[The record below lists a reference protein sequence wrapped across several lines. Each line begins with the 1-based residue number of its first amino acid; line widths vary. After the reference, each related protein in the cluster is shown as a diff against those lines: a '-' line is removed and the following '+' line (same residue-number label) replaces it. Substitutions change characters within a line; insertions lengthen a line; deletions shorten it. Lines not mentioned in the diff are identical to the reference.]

1 MNKIKKTS
9 VVILYIS
16 ISLLLVKSINQY
28 VVKTDYFEVEKINIK
43 GNNFVKDETI
53 YKLIDNKI
61 NHNILELDLKKLKSK
76 INKNDYIHS
85 SKIYTLLPST
95 ILIEINEII
104 PLAIFKN
111 NNKKYLLDS
120 NAKSI
125 EADYNALNYYNVPII
140 SNINNHSEKIKI
152 TELLKMILKNDE
164 SLYLSINH
172 IVINNDEINIHLS
185 SKTKIIIN
193 TNKTKSELA
202 ILFEFIDNIS
212 ESKKIT
218 SYKYIDL
225 TVKDQIIVKEMI

>member
-9 VVILYIS
+9 IIILYIS

-53 YKLIDNKI
+53 YKLINNKI
-61 NHNILELDLKKLKSK
+61 NHNILDLDLKKLKSK

-140 SNINNHSEKIKI
+140 SNINNHSEKIKV

-172 IVINNDEINIHLS
+172 IVMNNDEINIHLS
-185 SKTKIIIN
+185 SNTKIIIN

>member
-9 VVILYIS
+9 IIILYIS

-28 VVKTDYFEVEKINIK
+28 VVKTDYFEIKKINVK

-53 YKLIDNKI
+53 YKLINNKI
-61 NHNILELDLKKLKSK
+61 NHNILDLDLKKLKSK

-140 SNINNHSEKIKI
+140 SNINNHSEKIKV

-172 IVINNDEINIHLS
+172 IVMNNDEINIHLS
-185 SKTKIIIN
+185 SNTKIIIN
-193 TNKTKSELA
+193 TNKTKNELA

>member
-9 VVILYIS
+9 VIILYIS

-193 TNKTKSELA
+193 TNKTKNELA

>member
-9 VVILYIS
+9 IIILYIS

-28 VVKTDYFEVEKINIK
+28 VVKTDYFEIKKINIK

-53 YKLIDNKI
+53 YKLINNKI
-61 NHNILELDLKKLKSK
+61 NHNILDLDLKKLKSK

-140 SNINNHSEKIKI
+140 SNINNHSEKIKV

-172 IVINNDEINIHLS
+172 IVMNNDEINIHLS
-185 SKTKIIIN
+185 SNTKIIIN
-193 TNKTKSELA
+193 TNKTKNELA

>member
-1 MNKIKKTS
+1 MNKVKKITII
-9 VVILYIS
+9 ILYLT
-16 ISLLLVKSINQY
+16 ISLLLVKNINKY
-28 VVKTDYFEVEKINIK
+28 VIKTDYFKVKKINIK
-43 GNNFVKDETI
+43 GNNFVKNETI
-53 YKLIDNKI
+53 YKLLNNKI
-61 NHNILELDLKKLKSK
+61 NYNILELDLENIKSK
-76 INKNDYIHS
+76 INNNDYIHS
-85 SKIYTLLPST
+85 SKIYTLFPST
-95 ILIEINEII
+95 IFIEINEII

-125 EADYNALNYYNVPII
+125 EADYDALNYYNVPII

-193 TNKTKSELA
+193 TNKTKNELA

-212 ESKKIT
+212 ETKKIT

-225 TVKDQIIVKEMI
+225 TVKNQIIVKEMI

>member
-9 VVILYIS
+9 VIILYIS

-95 ILIEINEII
+95 IFIEINEII

-193 TNKTKSELA
+193 TNKTKNELA

>member
-9 VVILYIS
+9 VIILYIS

-61 NHNILELDLKKLKSK
+61 NHNILELDLKNLKSK

-193 TNKTKSELA
+193 TNKTKNELA

>member
-9 VVILYIS
+9 IIILYIS

-28 VVKTDYFEVEKINIK
+28 VVKTDYFEIKKINIK

-53 YKLIDNKI
+53 YKLINNKI
-61 NHNILELDLKKLKSK
+61 DHNILDLDLKKLKSK

-140 SNINNHSEKIKI
+140 SNINNHSEKIKV

-172 IVINNDEINIHLS
+172 IVMNNDEINIHLS
-185 SKTKIIIN
+185 SNTKIIIN
-193 TNKTKSELA
+193 TNKTKNELA

>member
-9 VVILYIS
+9 IIILYIS

-28 VVKTDYFEVEKINIK
+28 VVKTDYFEIKKINVK

-53 YKLIDNKI
+53 YKLINNKI
-61 NHNILELDLKKLKSK
+61 NNNILDLDLKKLKSK

-140 SNINNHSEKIKI
+140 SNINNHSEKIKV

-172 IVINNDEINIHLS
+172 IVMNNDEINIHLS
-185 SKTKIIIN
+185 SNTKIIIN
-193 TNKTKSELA
+193 TNKTKNELA

>member
-9 VVILYIS
+9 VIILYIS

-152 TELLKMILKNDE
+152 IELLKMILKNDE

-193 TNKTKSELA
+193 TNKTKNELA

>member
-9 VVILYIS
+9 IIILYIS
-16 ISLLLVKSINQY
+16 MSLLLVKSINQY
-28 VVKTDYFEVEKINIK
+28 VVKTDYFEIKKINIK
-43 GNNFVKDETI
+43 GNNFLKDETI
-53 YKLIDNKI
+53 YKLINNKI
-61 NHNILELDLKKLKSK
+61 NHNILDLDLKKLKSK

-140 SNINNHSEKIKI
+140 SNINNHSEKIKV

-172 IVINNDEINIHLS
+172 IVMNNDEINIHLS
-185 SKTKIIIN
+185 SNTKIIIN
-193 TNKTKSELA
+193 TNKTKNELA

>member
-9 VVILYIS
+9 IIILYIS

-193 TNKTKSELA
+193 TNKTKNELA

>member
-9 VVILYIS
+9 IIILYIS

-28 VVKTDYFEVEKINIK
+28 VVKTDYFKIKKINVK

-53 YKLIDNKI
+53 YKLINNKI
-61 NHNILELDLKKLKSK
+61 NHNILDLDLKKLKSK

-140 SNINNHSEKIKI
+140 SNINNHSEKIKV

-172 IVINNDEINIHLS
+172 IVMNNDEINIHLS
-185 SKTKIIIN
+185 SNTKIIIN
-193 TNKTKSELA
+193 TNKTKNELA

>member
-9 VVILYIS
+9 IIILYIS

-28 VVKTDYFEVEKINIK
+28 VVKTDYFEIKKINIK

-53 YKLIDNKI
+53 YKLINNKI
-61 NHNILELDLKKLKSK
+61 NHNILDIDLKKLKTQ

-140 SNINNHSEKIKI
+140 SNINNHSEKIKV

-172 IVINNDEINIHLS
+172 IVMNNDEINIHLS
-185 SKTKIIIN
+185 SNTKIIIN
-193 TNKTKSELA
+193 TNKTKNELA